1 MNNGA
6 AVAWSEMRWQT
17 LDNLEKQSAAE
28 IGRLIAKGDLDPVEV
43 AEFLLGRIERDR
55 QNPSFIAAT
64 RDRALRI
71 RYGEEAA
78 RDSSRRGPAITP
90 AEGRGPKRSSGSC

>member
-1 MNNGA
+1 
-6 AVAWSEMRWQT
+6 MRWQT

-43 AEFLLGRIERDR
+43 TEFLLGHIERDR
-55 QNPSFIAAT
+55 QNPSFIVVT

-78 RDSSRRGPAITP
+78 RDSSRRGLVRGFPP
-90 AEGRGPKRSSGSC
+90 PEGRGSKRSSGSC